1 MIDRSLPET
10 RKYQGGKQTGPRGYL
25 THLPVRVC
33 GLPGDAAP
41 LVVVLASTHL
51 ALFKEG
57 MMDRSD
63 TQARAFLAT
72 LGRELLRL
80 PARHR
85 APLVLGGDFNAGKV
99 SPRGMAGLYELLAG
113 RRKAEAYDS
122 EDDWPEDEGEL
133 RWPPLTPAPVRL
145 ARDLWREPP
154 EAERLSAGLQRGSTA
169 IQYAQQSEPG
179 QGLRVRAL
187 KQGWPDDGACT
198 DSGHI
203 DWLLT
208 AHEYSKGQ
216 ATVHALRVGVA
227 TELMV
232 PPLPPRQPSEVPSLP
247 PGGCIFP
254 SDHYPVFADV
264 QLVPRR

>member
-1 MIDRSLPET
+1 MHLCAYAHVHLCTPT
-10 RKYQGGKQTGPRGYL
+10 PLHLCTPR
-25 THLPVRVC
+25 
-33 GLPGDAAP
+33 
-41 LVVVLASTHL
+41 
-51 ALFKEG
+51 
-57 MMDRSD
+57 
-63 TQARAFLAT
+63 QARAFLAT

-85 APLVLGGDFNAGKV
+85 APLLLGGDFNAGKV

-198 DSGHI
+198 DS
-203 DWLLT
+203 
-208 AHEYSKGQ
+208 
-216 ATVHALRVGVA
+216 VA
-227 TELMV
+227 AWTN
-232 PPLPPRQPSEVPSLP
+232 SLSLASP
-247 PGGCIFP
+247 
-254 SDHYPVFADV
+254 
-264 QLVPRR
+264 